1 MNAYELISSDLAARL
16 GLKRLTLAILA
27 TSLLCNTF
35 LSAALLLKKD
45 VVSTVLVP
53 VGINEVTHPVTVA
66 QAHIDEEYLALV
78 TRDILSLALNI
89 TPVNVDHN
97 RLLLLKH
104 AAPSA
109 FGEIDEMLKR
119 QANEMK
125 RLHASSFFSIESMDI
140 NPNQLTVKANGIR
153 QHFIGKTETLRQK
166 ATITVKFS
174 LVAGRL
180 HLLSLS
186 DSEPNDQSISNS
198 DSSL

>member
-16 GLKRLTLAILA
+16 GLKRLTLAVLA

-35 LSAALLLKKD
+35 LAAGLLLKKD

-53 VGINEVTHPVTVA
+53 VGINEVTHPITVT
-66 QAHIDEEYLALV
+66 QTHIDEEYLALV
-78 TRDILSLALNI
+78 TRDILSLALNV
-89 TPVNVDHN
+89 TPINVDLN

-109 FGEIDEMLKR
+109 FCEIDEMLKR
-119 QANEMK
+119 QADEMK

-186 DSEPNDQSISNS
+186 DSEPNDKAISNS

>member
-27 TSLLCNTF
+27 TSLLSNTF
-35 LSAALLLKKD
+35 LAAGFLLKKD

-78 TRDILSLALNI
+78 SRDILSLALNI
-89 TPVNVDHN
+89 TPINVDHN

-104 AAPSA
+104 ASPSA

-119 QANEMK
+119 QAGEIK
-125 RLHASSFFSIESMDI
+125 RLHASSFFAIESMAID
-140 NPNQLTVKANGIR
+140 PHRLTVKANGIR

-166 ATITVKFS
+166 TTITVKFS

-180 HLLSLS
+180 QLLCLS
-186 DSEPNDQSISNS
+186 DLEQDNKQISNS
-198 DSSL
+198 DSSI

>member
-35 LSAALLLKKD
+35 LSATLLLKKD

-53 VGINEVTHPVTVA
+53 VGINEVTHPITVA

-109 FGEIDEMLKR
+109 FGEIDEM
-119 QANEMK
+119 K
-125 RLHASSFFSIESMDI
+125 RLHASSFFAIESMDI
-140 NPNQLTVKANGIR
+140 NPDQLTVKANGIR

-186 DSEPNDQSISNS
+186 DSEPNDKPISNS

>member
-1 MNAYELISSDLAARL
+1 M
-16 GLKRLTLAILA
+16 
-27 TSLLCNTF
+27 
-35 LSAALLLKKD
+35 KKD

-53 VGINEVTHPVTVA
+53 IGINEVTHPVTVA
-66 QAHIDEEYLALV
+66 QAHIDEEYLSLV
-78 TRDILSLALNI
+78 TRDILSLALNV
-89 TPVNVDHN
+89 TPINVDHN

-104 AAPSA
+104 TAPSA

-119 QANEMK
+119 QADEMK
-125 RLHASSFFSIESMDI
+125 RLHASSFFAIESMDI
-140 NPNQLTVKANGIR
+140 NSHQLTVKANGIR

-186 DSEPNDQSISNS
+186 DSESNDKPISNS